1 MPNASSR
8 SRRPTPPLERGVPPR
23 RGWVHFLKW
32 GALAALVVAAFG
44 AIVIATV
51 FWLYGRD
58 DKLPDIRSMG
68 DYKPSQVTVILDGEG
83 HRIGE
88 IFTER
93 RTVVPFEKIPR
104 VVVDAFV
111 AAEDDGFWT
120 HSGIDYA
127 GMVRAFFAN
136 VKAGRA
142 KEGASTIT
150 QQVVKNL
157 VLSPER
163 TFKRKIQEV
172 ILARRLERSLTK
184 EDIITLYL
192 NEIYL
197 GQGRYGIQEA
207 ARFYFGKDVDKLSVG
222 EAAVLAGLP
231 KSPNSIEPT
240 QAKNAGRAK
249 ERQTYVLNR
258 LAQLGTIEPDEAQRW
273 INEPIR
279 TVKNPYPHLGAA
291 PEWLDLVRREL
302 VAERGEKE
310 MDTMG
315 AVVRTTMDA
324 RVQAAAHAALQKG
337 LRAYDDRHKVGRP
350 FRKVKAD
357 KVDAEIAT
365 LKRRL
370 PKGGP
375 ASGQVYPAVVTAVHD
390 GDGVAGSLDVDLGGW
405 PSQVRLGGSDDDERM
420 NPTVDGKRKKPS
432 ERFARGDVIEVLAAR
447 VADTSTDPADVA
459 TSDPTATDAKPEK
472 KPDPKAGKKMVWMTR
487 LAPGPE
493 GAVVVIKVGS
503 REVAGLVGGYS
514 SRAAD
519 FNRATMARRQPGSS
533 FKPFVYAAAIDAG
546 KYTAAS
552 MVNDAPE
559 VYDLW
564 KPQNYAKDT
573 FEGAVRLRYALAK
586 SINTVAI
593 RVAHDVTPQAV
604 ADLAKKMGIASP
616 LPIEL
621 SLALGSGEVTPL
633 EMTNAIATF
642 AAAGQFA
649 PPRFVATIDGKASP
663 GEAPVP
669 ALRPEVAYIVADMM
683 RSVVAEGTGQGASKL
698 GIPVSGKTG
707 TSNDARDVW
716 FVGFTP
722 DWAIGVWVGYDDNR
736 SLGRKETGGVMA
748 VPIFVDT
755 ARGLGATA
763 KKLARPS
770 GVVEVR
776 IDKATGLLAADGSPD
791 GTWLTEVFLAG
802 SQPTEVAP
810 LPGEVDEDTFV
821 TDEYGDEA
829 LGEEPAAPATTP
841 Q

>member
-1 MPNASSR
+1 MPNASSSSR
-8 SRRPTPPLERGVPPR
+8 GRRPTPPLERELPSR
-23 RGWVHFLKW
+23 RGWVRFLKW
-32 GALAALVVAAFG
+32 GGLAVLVGAALAAI
-44 AIVIATV
+44 IVATV

-58 DKLPDIRSMG
+58 DKLPDIRSLD

-88 IFTER
+88 IYTER
-93 RTVVPFEKIPR
+93 RTVVAFDKIPR
-104 VVVDAFV
+104 FVVDGFV

-127 GMVRAFFAN
+127 GMVRALLIN
-136 VKAGRA
+136 VKEG
-142 KEGASTIT
+142 KTKQGASTIT

-163 TFKRKIQEV
+163 TFKRKIQEI

-184 EDIITLYL
+184 EEILTLYL

-197 GQGRYGIQEA
+197 GHGRYGIQEA
-207 ARFYFGKDVDKLSVG
+207 SRFYFGKDVDKLNVG
-222 EAAVLAGLP
+222 EAALLAGLP
-231 KSPNSIEPT
+231 QSPENLSPHKSP
-240 QAKNAGRAK
+240 QRAK

-258 LAQLGTIEPDEAQRW
+258 LAQLGKLPADEARQW
-273 INEPIR
+273 IDRPIPL
-279 TVKNPYPHLGAA
+279 VKAPFPHLGAA
-291 PEWLDLVRREL
+291 PEWIDLVKREL
-302 VAERGEKE
+302 IAQRGEKE
-310 MDTMG
+310 LDTMG

-324 RVQAAAHAALQKG
+324 RVQDAAHAALQKG
-337 LRAYDDRHKVGRP
+337 LRAYDDRHKVGRA

-357 KVDAEIAT
+357 KVDAEIAN

-375 ASGQVYPAVVTAVHD
+375 VSGQVYPALVTAVSD

-405 PSQVRLGGSDDDERM
+405 PSKVRLGGSDDDERL

-432 ERFARGDVIEVLAAR
+432 ERFARGDVIEVLAAK
-447 VADTSTDPADVA
+447 VADTSTDPADSA
-459 TSDPTATDAKPEK
+459 TSGDGEK
-472 KPDPKAGKKMVWMTR
+472 KPAAKADGKKMVWMTR

-503 REVAGLVGGYS
+503 REVAGLVGGFS
-514 SRAAD
+514 SRAAG
-519 FNRATMARRQPGSS
+519 FNRATMAHRQPGSS

-546 KYTAAS
+546 KYTAAT

-593 RVAHDVTPQAV
+593 RVAHDVGPQAV

-621 SLALGSGEVTPL
+621 SLALGSGEVTPI

-642 AAAGQFA
+642 AAAGQYA

-663 GEAPVP
+663 GDAPVP
-669 ALRPEVAYIVADMM
+669 ALRPEVAYVVTDMM
-683 RSVVAEGTGQGASKL
+683 RSVVSEGTGQGAAKL
-698 GIPVSGKTG
+698 GIPVAGKTG

-716 FVGFTP
+716 FVGITP
-722 DWAIGVWVGYDDNR
+722 DWAVGVWVGYDDNR

-755 ARGLGATA
+755 ARGMGATA
-763 KKLARPS
+763 KKFPRPA

-776 IDKATGLLAADGSPD
+776 IDKATGLLAADGSPE